1 MTVTGTTQ
9 SSPWRHREFRVV
21 WGGGL
26 VNDIGDWLLM
36 VALPLYVFT
45 ETSSG
50 LTTALLFLVEMA
62 PAAFLGTIAGSFV
75 DRWDLRRALITT
87 NLLQATALLPLL
99 AVTPHRIWPA
109 FVVAGTQ
116 SVLARVNNPAT
127 AALLPRLVPAD
138 QLMAANSAVAIGEN
152 LARLVGSPLGGI
164 IVEVSGLRGVVLAD
178 GASFLV
184 VALAISRVHA
194 DAGRAARESAKA
206 VTVTGTE
213 ATEVDGVREGLRV
226 IRRTPPLPTLV
237 ATMLL
242 SQFAQGMFLV
252 LFLAFVVRKLEG
264 SGAEVGLLRGV
275 QAVGGVLGGVLVARL
290 ARHARAGRLMGGGF
304 LGMGVVSIAMWNAP
318 ALTTAIAVYAAF
330 FIIAGLPAVALSV
343 GITTSAQQ
351 FTPPRYLGQLIGT
364 MQSGAAVGSALGTLV
379 AGVLVDRVD
388 ITYLLDGQACIY
400 LACGAIALLFVARVT
415 FSGSDPG
422 RPVGAHQRHAAP

>member
-1 MTVTGTTQ
+1 VK
-9 SSPWRHREFRVV
+9 SPWGNREFRLV

-50 LTTALLFLVEMA
+50 LATALLFLVEMA
-62 PAAFLGTIAGSFV
+62 PAALLGTIAGSFV
-75 DRWDLRRALITT
+75 DRWDLRRTLITT

-109 FVVAGTQ
+109 FVVAGIQ

-127 AALLPRLVPAD
+127 SALLPRLVPAD
-138 QLMAANSAVAIGEN
+138 QLVAANSAIAVGQN

-184 VALAISRVHA
+184 VALAISRVRA
-194 DAGRAARESAKA
+194 DAGRAARGSAA
-206 VTVTGTE
+206 VTLAESSDG
-213 ATEVDGVREGLRV
+213 GVREGLRV

-237 ATMLL
+237 ATMVL

-275 QAVGGVLGGVLVARL
+275 QAIGGVLGGLFVARV
-290 ARHARAGRLMGGGF
+290 ARDTQAGRLMAGGF
-304 LGMGVVSIAMWNAP
+304 AGMGVVSLAMWNTP
-318 ALTTAIAVYAAF
+318 VLTTAIAVYAAF
-330 FIIAGLPAVALSV
+330 FIVSGLPAVALSV
-343 GITTSAQQ
+343 GMTTAAQQ
-351 FTPPRYLGQLIGT
+351 SAPPRYLGQLVGT
-364 MQSGAAVGSALGTLV
+364 MQSGGAVGSALGTLA
-379 AGVLVDRVD
+379 AGILVDRVD
-388 ITYLLDGQACIY
+388 VTFLLDGQACIY
-400 LACGAIALLFVARVT
+400 LACGAIALLVVARVT
-415 FSGSDPG
+415 FSDGDPG
-422 RPVGAHQRHAAP
+422 RPVGAHRRHIAP